1 LADQESSSSG
11 SVEQYLKWFNAE
23 RLDQRLL
30 GLARELDYNLYA
42 LTGPSELD
50 EQRQSDHVNGLIRAV
65 VTHCELLA
73 RSIGPAGGNGGA
85 NTDRCE
91 VRLLVASREDEERL
105 RELLSQFNARIVSR
119 IPYEAVCDAKEAP
132 GLTAPTDAPP
142 GGVKRASSESPDT
155 HLMRERAERASRGTL
170 NFAYRFKENSLRTID
185 RALSG
190 LARFMA
196 DRDNRQALQG
206 VLRSIQK
213 LKGLGIMFGL
223 QGVAKLAY
231 TIEWSLESALKSDE
245 TLDDASLEALQ
256 SSIGLLPRLVI
267 KSDRGEASVK
277 EIETHIEQ
285 LRALF
290 VLFASGQL
298 RLDAPEQNALEA
310 ELNLDPAF
318 LESASPFERRL
329 LLDAV
334 ERGKECYIVSIRPS
348 EGILKTGLEPLDL
361 YGMLEVA
368 GDVLLNL
375 PILEEVP
382 DITEYDVNKYYFRFK
397 FLIASDYNS
406 KELEGILATFYEI
419 GEIEFELCNRLEVTR
434 GPTSADDSWT
444 EEIKSRPGLMV
455 PVPSGHEVSDAAIA
469 DLSGRVE
476 QIAQFAQSIAGLMH
490 SSPELPDRM
499 GDMCHD
505 FIRHVGGLR
514 NAMSELR
521 SKPLS
526 SLMEDIP
533 RAIRETA
540 RQRGI
545 VCSVQVQLLGTQI
558 DAEFLDII
566 SDPIIDLCVSFMPM
580 AGQTVP
586 SGAAEITVSG
596 QEADHMV
603 TVLITGNKCKAPLR
617 NSPLDAILRHLEK
630 ILLANF
636 GVADAMF
643 EDDALTSFRLRFPTS
658 RSNITVC
665 ELHVADQVL
674 GVPLSLVL
682 DVVGS
687 DVPWPEPFPKS
698 ERKSPYVTFRT
709 GANGGPAIV
718 ASTTEKPP
726 EGATVVRLG
735 HGFARLS
742 LLVDGLGDKRQAI
755 SIRADSS
762 PNRAPVAPFLSE
774 SILDDGRLVP
784 LIDPASLARH
794 LKLDHCIAEL
804 TDSRK

>member
-1 LADQESSSSG
+1 MADQESNSSG
-11 SVEQYLKWFNAE
+11 SVEQYLKWFNAD

-30 GLARELDYNLYA
+30 RLARELDYNLYA
-42 LTGPSELD
+42 LDGPCELD
-50 EQRQSDHVNGLIRAV
+50 GRRQDGQVDGLIRAV
-65 VTHCELLA
+65 IVHCELLA
-73 RSIGPAGGNGGA
+73 RSIGPMGDNGGA
-85 NTDRCE
+85 NNTDRCE

-105 RELLSQFNARIVSR
+105 RELLSPFDARIVSR
-119 IPYEAVCDAKEAP
+119 IPYEAVCDAKEDS
-132 GLTAPTDAPP
+132 GLTAHKDAPT
-142 GGVKRASSESPDT
+142 GAAKRASSESPHT
-155 HLMRERAERASRGTL
+155 QMRERAERASRGTL

-185 RALSG
+185 RALSS

-196 DRDNRQALQG
+196 NRDNRQALQG

-213 LKGLGIMFGL
+213 LKGLGTMFGL

-231 TIEWSLESALKSDE
+231 TLEWSLENALKSDE
-245 TLDDASLEALQ
+245 ALDDASLEALQ

-285 LRALF
+285 LRVLF

-310 ELNLDPAF
+310 ELNLDSAF
-318 LESASPFERRL
+318 LESASPFEKRL

-334 ERGKECYIVSIRPS
+334 ERGKGCYIVSIRPS

-397 FLIASDYNS
+397 FLIASDYGP
-406 KELEGILATFYEI
+406 KELEDILATFYEI
-419 GEIEFELCNRLEVTR
+419 GEIEFKLCNRLEATH
-434 GPTSADDSWT
+434 GLASANDSWT
-444 EEIKSRPGLMV
+444 EEMKSVGLMV

-469 DLSGRVE
+469 DLSGQVDHISE
-476 QIAQFAQSIAGLMH
+476 FAHSIARLMH
-490 SSPELPDRM
+490 SGLKLPDRM
-499 GDMCHD
+499 DGMYHN

-526 SLMEDIP
+526 SLMEEVP
-533 RAIRETA
+533 RTIRETA
-540 RQRGI
+540 RQRGSA
-545 VCSVQVQLLGTQI
+545 CSVQVQPLGTQI
-558 DAEFLDII
+558 DADLLDVI
-566 SDPIIDLCVSFMPM
+566 SDPIIDLCVSFIPM
-580 AGQTVP
+580 ADQTVA
-586 SGAAEITVSG
+586 SESAEITVSG
-596 QEADHMV
+596 HEADHLV
-603 TVLITGNKCKAPLR
+603 TVLITGKKCKARLH

-630 ILLANF
+630 ILLADF

-643 EDDALTSFRLRFPTS
+643 EGDALTSCRLRFPTS
-658 RSNITVC
+658 RSNITIC

-674 GVPLSLVL
+674 GVPCSLIL
-682 DVVGS
+682 DVAGL
-687 DVPWPEPFPKS
+687 DVPWPEPFPNS
-698 ERKSPYVTFRT
+698 ERRSPYVTFRT
-709 GANGGPAIV
+709 GTNGGPAIV

-742 LLVDGLGDKRQAI
+742 LLVDGLGDKQQAI

-762 PNRAPVAPFLSE
+762 PNGALLAPFLSE

-784 LIDPASLARH
+784 LINPASLARH
-794 LKLDHCIAEL
+794 LKLEHGITDL
-804 TDSRK
+804 TDSTK